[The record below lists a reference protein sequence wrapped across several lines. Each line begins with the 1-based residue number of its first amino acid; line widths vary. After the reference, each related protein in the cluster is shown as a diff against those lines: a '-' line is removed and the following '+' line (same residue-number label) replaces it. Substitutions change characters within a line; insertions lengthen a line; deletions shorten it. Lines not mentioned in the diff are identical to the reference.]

1 MDFLAPSHQM
11 AFVRVYLNKYSNT
24 VRGTRPVG
32 AAAAAKTVG
41 GGGGGLVDTHARTH
55 VATFTFCGLLFC
67 QLNEEGK
74 ILEITS
80 NLFQPPLPTNTQYT
94 ATY

>member
-41 GGGGGLVDTHARTH
+41 GGGPLLTHTRGH
-55 VATFTFCGLLFC
+55 MWPLSLFVAFCFAK
-67 QLNEEGK
+67 LNEEGK